1 MAGGFGRDERD
12 MHQSQGQGGM
22 NNNRGYQTGNV
33 TTTTTTTTTTSTKN
47 YKSFKKIQT

>member
-22 NNNRGYQTGNV
+22 NNNRGYQTGN
-33 TTTTTTTTTTSTKN
+33 TTTFTCTTTSEN
-47 YKSFKKIQT
+47 YK

>member
-1 MAGGFGRDERD
+1 MAGGFGRDDRD

-33 TTTTTTTTTTSTKN
+33 ATTTTTTITKN
-47 YKSFKKIQT
+47 YKSFKKIHT